1 MHACLGGAASPLV
14 NLVPRRFGGGLQFG
28 SRRRSRRAPPLRALA
43 RELGTSH
50 QLLAFYLNGLDEWQC
65 RERYRRAKETA
76 SRQAEGIRAR
86 AKAEKREMT
95 MWECIEVKIFG
106 RFIDDVEDIR
116 RAAQRGPLH
125 RGQLKILK
133 LLAKQGVPGARE
145 ALEQCSRAGLKPRKR
160 FVDIV
165 KETPRLEG
173 ETELAWIRRI
183 WDECDK
189 YETNIPSVLTIEHLE
204 KLSR

>member
-1 MHACLGGAASPLV
+1 V
-14 NLVPRRFGGGLQFG
+14 I
-28 SRRRSRRAPPLRALA
+28 
-43 RELGTSH
+43 RE
-50 QLLAFYLNGLDEWQC
+50 
-65 RERYRRAKETA
+65 
-76 SRQAEGIRAR
+76 R
-86 AKAEKREMT
+86 AKAQNREMT
-95 MWECIEVKIFG
+95 MLEYIEARVLP
-106 RFIDDVEDIR
+106 RFIDSIESIR

>member
-1 MHACLGGAASPLV
+1 M
-14 NLVPRRFGGGLQFG
+14 
-28 SRRRSRRAPPLRALA
+28 SRRGRKPAGESRASEIRWRLAIWKQTPESSRPSLRALA

-50 QLLAFYLNGLDEWQC
+50 QLLAFYLRGFDEWQC

-106 RFIDDVEDIR
+106 RFIDDVEDLR